1 MPVAI
6 SHLNIKQ
13 KRRIMSTNT
22 ATMQCCSD
30 LYQLPLTQLLLGDS
44 FHPGGLTLTKK
55 LAEKTLVNRQSVIL
69 DIAAGKGGSAQFLN
83 RQYGAHV
90 LALDLGL
97 KNLQK
102 IPANIKK
109 IQAIQANALT
119 LPIKDNSI
127 DVVFCEC
134 ALCTFTDRQAVIKEI
149 YRVLKP
155 HGFVAV
161 SDIYLNQPLPQQ
173 LNNNISRWLCI
184 GEALT
189 ANACQACFEENA
201 SNVNEA
207 IKKTPLFE
215 QIRFTDQSQYLLDN
229 IKTIEQKLR
238 KLAFLPLIKQ
248 LSSEIKNFPYQQLK
262 QFIID
267 GGAGYYLLTAR
278 KSPLD

>member
-6 SHLNIKQ
+6 IHLNAQQ
-13 KRRIMSTNT
+13 KRQIMSTNT

-55 LAEKTLVNRQSVIL
+55 LAEKTLINRQSIVL
-69 DIAAGKGGSAQFLN
+69 DLAAGKGGSAQFLN
-83 RQYGAHV
+83 RQYGAQV

-97 KNLQK
+97 ENLQK
-102 IPANIKK
+102 IPANIQK

-155 HGFVAV
+155 NGFVAV

-173 LNNNISRWLCI
+173 LNTNISRWLCI

-189 ANACQACFEENA
+189 ANACQACFA
-201 SNVNEA
+201 SNTNEVR
-207 IKKTPLFE
+207 KKTALFE

-229 IKTIEQKLR
+229 IKTIEKKLH

-248 LSSEIKNFPYQQLK
+248 LSSEIKHFPYQQLK

-278 KSPLD
+278 KSSLD